1 MNYKTLFVILILL
14 IAQLG
19 ISNTINSEIL
29 KKEISSYNEV
39 GSFDKSI
46 IKLDSIIH
54 SKNVSN
60 YDLYNTYLLKY
71 ITYKSLL
78 NYPEAEENLKNAEKY
93 GLKDP
98 KYKDEVETR
107 ILVEQIFIQYD
118 YLKFE
123 KVNELLQE
131 VNKQNL
137 KLLDAETYA
146 LYISVIATI
155 NIKNKNFDQ
164 AEKDFYE
171 AVELLKQ
178 KSPKHLPNIY
188 RKLLH
193 LYTDTKDNKKAK
205 EAFDKGLYYAKKYNI
220 KLYILNMYESLTW
233 HYAQNKDWEKAY
245 KTRLIVN
252 ELATDFDAINQSGKL
267 QSLEREITNKR
278 SSLEARNQK
287 NIRLFLVIIS
297 ITLAAL
303 LIVFYKLY
311 KINIEKRKLVENEN
325 ERMRNKLS
333 DLMNHSN
340 KPKEKE
346 IVLADYNFSERQ
358 LDIIELVK
366 KGFTNKEI
374 AASLYISENTVK
386 YHLKI
391 IYNTLGIESR
401 SSL

>member
-1 MNYKTLFVILILL
+1 
-14 IAQLG
+14 
-19 ISNTINSEIL
+19 
-29 KKEISSYNEV
+29 
-39 GSFDKSI
+39 
-46 IKLDSIIH
+46 
-54 SKNVSN
+54 
-60 YDLYNTYLLKY
+60 
-71 ITYKSLL
+71 
-78 NYPEAEENLKNAEKY
+78 
-93 GLKDP
+93 
-98 KYKDEVETR
+98 
-107 ILVEQIFIQYD
+107 
-118 YLKFE
+118 
-123 KVNELLQE
+123 
-131 VNKQNL
+131 
-137 KLLDAETYA
+137 
-146 LYISVIATI
+146 
-155 NIKNKNFDQ
+155 
-164 AEKDFYE
+164 
-171 AVELLKQ
+171 
-178 KSPKHLPNIY
+178 
-188 RKLLH
+188 
-193 LYTDTKDNKKAK
+193 
-205 EAFDKGLYYAKKYNI
+205 
-220 KLYILNMYESLTW
+220 MYESLTW

>member
-14 IAQLG
+14 IALLG

-29 KKEISSYNEV
+29 KKEISFYNEV

-98 KYKDEVETR
+98 KYK
-107 ILVEQIFIQYD
+107 YD

-155 NIKNKNFDQ
+155 NIKNRNFDQ
-164 AEKDFYE
+164 AEKDFYD
-171 AVELLKQ
+171 AVDLLKQ